1 MIGETLGHYKIVEK
15 LGGGGMGVVYRAE
28 DRRLGRHVALKLL
41 PPELLNDSQ
50 ALSRFTR
57 EARVASSLN
66 HPHICTLYDIGE
78 DQGRRFIVMEVLE
91 GETLKAR
98 ISARRMR
105 LDEIVDLGIHIA
117 DALDTAH
124 ASGIVHRDIKPANI
138 FITRR
143 GEAKVLDFG
152 LAKQFADS
160 RMRPNTPGDATM
172 PTDPRSD
179 NLTESGAAI
188 GTIAYMSPEQARGE
202 PLDARTDLF
211 SFGVV
216 LYEMATGAQ
225 PFSGATTA
233 VVFEAILNRSP
244 LLPTRSNPEVPPE
257 LERIIN
263 KALEKDRAMRYQSAA
278 DMLSD
283 LKRLRRDSSARNAAA
298 GVAASGASNP
308 AFEATLILPQSGSGS
323 SAPTGAG
330 AAARA
335 ASGTA
340 VLPPAGESA
349 VVPPAKSRRGIVIG
363 SVAAVAILAAAG
375 VAWFKLS
382 PPNGAAVRS
391 GRMALAV
398 FYFENNSGNAQLDW
412 LRSGLTDLLVT
423 DLSQSPDIDVLG
435 TDRLLQVLTTLR
447 KQDERTVTFD
457 TVQEIAK
464 RTGVNTVLLGSFV
477 KAGDTIRINTKLQ
490 ETDSGRILSV
500 ERADATGDANL
511 FPVVDELTK
520 RIIAKLSTK
529 PSDAGSDKD
538 VKTVTTDSV
547 EAYKNY
553 AQAVELQKQ
562 HRNHEAAPLLQKAVE
577 ADPGFALA
585 LARLA
590 EVSDDIG
597 DGSRADEYDQVAFEH
612 RDRLPLRDRHYV
624 EGLYYSDRPETIQ
637 KGIEAFTKTIALNP
651 DHAAASHSLAI
662 DYAFLGQFDKAEQV
676 LKTFTARYPNA
687 HGTPLALATLRLY
700 EGRTGDAVKA
710 LDQAVAAAGPNEKI
724 ASASAR
730 TEMVALLLERGQL
743 QEASQQAE
751 RAVVE
756 AGGSGPVSLHGRGYA
771 ALVDTRLGRQADA
784 TKIFDQLK
792 KEAAELPGDIDERNL
807 HILAGRIALDR
818 ADAQGALRELRQAES
833 LLKEG
838 AGASVDLW
846 YMLGTAFMA
855 AGNVQ
860 EATARFERAVKSGAQ
875 HGLAALQYVRCF
887 YQLGLIHQKAG
898 QADKAREHF
907 RRYTAFWT
915 NGDIDRQ
922 HVADAARGGS

>member
-1 MIGETLGHYKIVEK
+1 MIGETLGHYTIVER

-98 ISARRMR
+98 ISARRLR
-105 LDEIVDLGIHIA
+105 LDEIVELGIHIA

-138 FITRR
+138 FITKR

-152 LAKQFADS
+152 LAKQSADS

-172 PTDPRSD
+172 PTDPRND

-233 VVFEAILNRSP
+233 VVFEAILNRTP
-244 LLPTRSNPEVPPE
+244 ALPTRSNPDVPPE

-278 DMLSD
+278 DVLSD
-283 LKRLRRDSSARNAAA
+283 LKRLRRDSSGRNAAA
-298 GVAASGASNP
+298 GVAVPSGGSHP
-308 AFEATLILPQSGSGS
+308 AYEATLIVPHSGSG
-323 SAPTGAG
+323 
-330 AAARA
+330 AAAPA
-335 ASGTA
+335 ISGTT
-340 VLPPAGESA
+340 VWPPAGESRVA
-349 VVPPAKSRRGIVIG
+349 PPAKSWRGVIIG
-363 SVAAVAILAAAG
+363 SAAALVILAAAG
-375 VAWFKLS
+375 VAWFKL
-382 PPNGAAVRS
+382 PPSNGAAVRS
-391 GRMALAV
+391 GRMSLAV

-423 DLSQSPDIDVLG
+423 DLSQSPDFDVLG
-435 TDRLLQVLTTLR
+435 TDRLLQVLTSLR

-457 TVQEIAK
+457 TVQEIAR

-490 ETDSGRILSV
+490 ETDTGRILSV
-500 ERADATGDANL
+500 ERADASSDANL
-511 FPVVDELTK
+511 FPVVDDLTR
-520 RIIAKLSTK
+520 RIIAKLATK
-529 PSDAGSDKD
+529 PTDASTDKD
-538 VKTVTTDSV
+538 VKSVTTESV

-562 HRNHEAAPLLQKAVE
+562 HRNHEAAPLLEKAVE

-585 LARLA
+585 LLKLA
-590 EVSDDIG
+590 DVSDDIG
-597 DGSRADEYDQVAFEH
+597 DGSRADEYDQLAFEH

-624 EGLYYSDRPETIQ
+624 EGLYYSDRPETVQ
-637 KGIEAFTKTIALNP
+637 KGIEAFTKAIQLNP
-651 DHAAASHSLAI
+651 DHASASHHLAI
-662 DYAFLGQFDKAEQV
+662 DYAFLGQFDKAEQT
-676 LKTFTARYPNA
+676 LKTFTARYSNA
-687 HGTPLALATLRLY
+687 HGTPLALATVRLY
-700 EGRTGDAVKA
+700 EGRTADAVKA
-710 LDQAVAAAGPNEKI
+710 LESAVAAAGPNDKI

-730 TEMVALLLERGQL
+730 TEMVALLLERGLL

-807 HILAGRIALDR
+807 HILAGRVALDR
-818 ADAQGALRELRQAES
+818 GDAQGALRELREAES
-833 LLKEG
+833 QLKDG

-846 YMLGTAFMA
+846 YMLGTAFLA
-855 AGNVQ
+855 AGNVA
-860 EATARFERAVKSGAQ
+860 EATARFDRAVKSGAQ
-875 HGLAALQYVRCF
+875 HGLAAMQYVRCL
-887 YQLGLIHQKAG
+887 YQLGLISQKAG
-898 QADKAREHF
+898 QTDKAREYF